1 MKFQTILTAYALYL
15 FAYGIPS
22 LIIPGPLLAGSY
34 IALVPGP
41 STDLL
46 TRYWGTV
53 SIGLGLLVW
62 RVRNIEQS
70 DVKRSLA
77 MAMVLIE
84 TLNVILTVVG
94 IVSGLGD
101 VALWGASAV
110 VHLLFALGAG
120 YFLIITE
127 EK

>member
-1 MKFQTILTAYALYL
+1 MKFRTILTAYALYL
-15 FAYGIPS
+15 LAYGLPS
-22 LIIPGPLLAGSY
+22 LIIPGPLLASSY
-34 IALVPGP
+34 IVLVPGP

-46 TRYWGTV
+46 TRYWGAI

-62 RVRNIEQS
+62 RMRNIEQS
-70 DVKRSLA
+70 DVKQSLA

-84 TLNVILTVVG
+84 ATNVILTVVG
-94 IVSGLGD
+94 IVSGLGG
-101 VALWGASAV
+101 VVLWGASAA

-120 YFLIITE
+120 YFLIISE

>member
-15 FAYGIPS
+15 FAYGLPS

-34 IALVPGP
+34 IAFVPGP

-46 TRYWGTV
+46 TRYWGAI
-53 SIGLGLLVW
+53 SIGFGFLVW
-62 RVRNIEQS
+62 RMRNIGQS

-77 MAMVLIE
+77 MVMMLIE
-84 TLNVILTVVG
+84 TMNVILTVMG
-94 IVSGLGD
+94 IVSGLGG

-120 YFLIITE
+120 YFLIISE
-127 EK
+127 EN